1 MTEENT
7 WYEQY
12 ALWAMQG
19 LSDNVYIAI
28 KPAYPLL
35 YPPSQVTAHFTKEVK
50 ENV

>member
-28 KPAYPLL
+28 KPADPLL
-35 YPPSQVTAHFTKEVK
+35 YDPADAASIFTLA
-50 ENV
+50 